1 MLLSAR
7 EVAPHTSEDT
17 AKERIFLK
25 ISAIDSIDFLYNPN
39 FLARISPHNSSASLF
54 FALQVCLVFFPKQ
67 TAGEVVNG
75 NPCAYE

>member
-1 MLLSAR
+1 MPLSAR

-39 FLARISPHNSSASLF
+39 FLAG
-54 FALQVCLVFFPKQ
+54 K
-67 TAGEVVNG
+67 
-75 NPCAYE
+75 